1 MNSTSD
7 DPSLDEAPI
16 LHVDLDAF
24 FASVE
29 MLDDPRLRARPLAVG
44 GAGERGVVAS
54 VNYEARCYGVHSG
67 MSSVVARRR
76 CPDLVIVAGHF
87 ERYEAY
93 SRDFHAVV
101 NDLTPTFEPLGLD
114 EVFADLRGLA
124 RLQVRPLAA
133 ARSLRER
140 VRDELH
146 LECGVGLARN
156 KLFAKL
162 ASRRAKPFIENG
174 EVREGPGV
182 VWVSPARE
190 AAWLEELP
198 VRALWGVGP
207 ATESKLAQLGVR
219 AVRDLRRID
228 EAALARYVGPSMA
241 ATLVGFSR
249 GEDPRGVVVERGAKS
264 LGHDQTFARS
274 LTGVDLARA
283 VGHHAGVVS
292 RALRERRL
300 VARTLSLLVRYD
312 DLSSVTRSQ
321 TLSFGV
327 DDPAAIA
334 VLGEALLESIPARGA
349 VRLLGLYASS
359 FVAREANEVQLRFA
373 WPDGDSSLGEEG
385 RRRQV
390 GHEALRD
397 AVDEVRAKF
406 GVRAVARASDLG
418 PGGVRVDRQ
427 RGDEPFGPRPDDDR
441 GGASG
446 P

>member
-1 MNSTSD
+1 
-7 DPSLDEAPI
+7 
-16 LHVDLDAF
+16 
-24 FASVE
+24 
-29 MLDDPRLRARPLAVG
+29 MLDDPTLRARPLAVG
-44 GAGERGVVAS
+44 GSGERGVVAS
-54 VNYEARCYGVHSG
+54 VNYEARRYGVRSG

-76 CPDLVIVAGHF
+76 CPDLFIVPGHF
-87 ERYEAY
+87 DRYEAY

-101 NDLTPTFEPLGLD
+101 NELTPTYEPLGLD

-124 RLQVRPLAA
+124 RLGVRPLAA
-133 ARSLRER
+133 ARDLRQR
-140 VRDELH
+140 VRDELR

-162 ASRRAKPFIENG
+162 ASRRAKPSIERG
-174 EVREGPGV
+174 EVRAGPGV
-182 VWVSPARE
+182 VWVSPTLE

-219 AVRDLRRID
+219 AVRDLRHV
-228 EAALARYVGPSMA
+228 EQGALARYVGSSMA
-241 ATLVGFSR
+241 ATLIGFSR
-249 GEDPRGVVVERGAKS
+249 GEDPREVVVERAAKS

-274 LTGVDLARA
+274 LTGMELVGA
-283 VGHHAGVVS
+283 VRHHAGVVS
-292 RALRERRL
+292 RALRERHL
-300 VARTLSLLVRYD
+300 VARTVSLTVRFD

-327 DDPAAIA
+327 DDDGAIA
-334 VLGEALLESIPARGA
+334 ALGEALLASIPPRGA
-349 VRLLGLYASS
+349 ARLLGLYASS

-373 WPDGDSSLGEEG
+373 WPGGDSSSSEDG

-390 GHEALRD
+390 GGEALRD

-418 PGGVRVDRQ
+418 PDGVRVDRQ
-427 RGDEPFGPRPDDDR
+427 RGEEPFGPRPGDDR
-441 GGASG
+441 GTGAG
-446 P
+446 EV

>member
-1 MNSTSD
+1 MNSTSE

-29 MLDDPRLRARPLAVG
+29 MLDDPSLRARPLAVG
-44 GAGERGVVAS
+44 GSGERGVVAS
-54 VNYEARCYGVHSG
+54 VNYEARRYGVHSG

-87 ERYEAY
+87 DRYEAY

-124 RLQVRPLAA
+124 RLGIRPLAA

-140 VRDELH
+140 VRGELR

-190 AAWLEELP
+190 VAWLEELP

-219 AVRDLRRID
+219 AVRDLRHID
-228 EAALARYVGPSMA
+228 EVALARYVGTSMA

-249 GEDPRGVVVERGAKS
+249 GEDPRAVVVERTAKS

-274 LTGVDLARA
+274 LSGADLVRA
-283 VGHHAGVVS
+283 VGHHAAVVS
-292 RALRERRL
+292 RALRERHV
-300 VARTLSLLVRYD
+300 VARTLSLTVRYD

-327 DDPAAIA
+327 DDPDAIA
-334 VLGEALLESIPARGA
+334 ALGEALLESIPVRGA

-373 WPDGDSSLGEEG
+373 WPGGDVSSSDDG

-390 GHEALRD
+390 GREALRD
-397 AVDEVRAKF
+397 AVDEVRARF
-406 GVRAVARASDLG
+406 GVRAVARASELG
-418 PGGVRVDRQ
+418 SEGVRIDRQ
-427 RGDEPFGPRPDDDR
+427 RGDAPFGPRPDDGR